1 MKIGENC
8 SSNRSVRHTEEDRHG
23 TVSAK
28 DRRFT
33 ELSASDPCARIHV
46 GAVIRAR

>member
-8 SSNRSVRHTEEDRHG
+8 SSNRSVRHIEEDRHG
-23 TVSAK
+23 TVPAK

-33 ELSASDPCARIHV
+33 ELAAGDPCARIHDDT
-46 GAVIRAR
+46 VIHAR